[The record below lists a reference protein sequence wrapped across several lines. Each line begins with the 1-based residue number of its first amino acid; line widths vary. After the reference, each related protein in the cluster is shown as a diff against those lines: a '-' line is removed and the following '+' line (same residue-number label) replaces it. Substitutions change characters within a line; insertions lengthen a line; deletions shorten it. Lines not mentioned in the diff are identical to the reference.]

1 MDLARAKSGARGL
14 ARADGLIM
22 LTRIAIMKVFSG
34 ITSLVFLTLALTGC
48 GGGGGGGGDSSGGSS
63 STSSTSSS
71 TSSSSSSTSSGNPD
85 TVPPTATIAFP
96 IKDAQTS
103 DGTITLRGT
112 ATDNDGIQAVYVN
125 GVAATLSAAQSGTA
139 TTAGLRKIAAETGES
154 SVDWEITLQIPFGD
168 NAFEIVAEDS
178 SGNLDAE
185 PETVTIRHTKF
196 PPNALLDSAH
206 DRLIGFET
214 YTNGLAFDLVTNT
227 ISEAPAI
234 STGELL
240 AINSAGTQVYAIAN
254 DGNDVT
260 LRSQDLST
268 GVESIEN
275 SFTFTFDTGVWE
287 SALLWDYVY
296 LESGNVVYLLY
307 QMVPVADGDPWES
320 RIYSW
325 DVTSNTL
332 TQIPLSVT
340 TGSVPIIDRIKLAG
354 TKLAGLVSS
363 LGGNTTGSVVSI
375 DPATGVVSPVAENLA
390 LARAFAVDAA
400 GDYAYLAGYNAV
412 VRVALADGEVTDISL
427 DADQELFNF
436 AQFNHVILDE
446 ARNQLLV
453 ADIGLREMIKVDLL
467 TGKRSLLY
475 SNGIG
480 EGRKL
485 ITPRELAVTA
495 DNKTAYAADDG
506 DNAPESIFKIDI
518 ETGDRT
524 RLGDIKDEVD
534 GIATGIALDETGNR
548 LFYSFDNS
556 IYMMDL
562 ATQTA
567 TIISDG
573 TGVVLNGVSALRYDA
588 NTAELLVLDGAQ
600 DLLASINPETKERT
614 QIALLTDGP
623 TPPIGYPVDLAVS
636 EDGGTY
642 YVLGREQGALYSVNA
657 ATGAREILLDECF
670 DPSDQDKLSAGS
682 VLQNMDFNAATGKFL
697 IAAENGILEYDL
709 AEGNCRVVSQK
720 MNAFDVLYLK
730 DGTILASN
738 WNRLMQFDPVNGDF
752 VTLSK

>member
-1 MDLARAKSGARGL
+1 
-14 ARADGLIM
+14 
-22 LTRIAIMKVFSG
+22 MKVFSG
-34 ITSLVFLTLALTGC
+34 IISLAFLTLMLAGC
-48 GGGGGGGGDSSGGSS
+48 GGGGDSSGGG
-63 STSSTSSS
+63 SSS
-71 TSSSSSSTSSGNPD
+71 TSSSSSSTSSSSSSSSTSSGSPD
-85 TVPPTATIAFP
+85 TVPPTATIRFP
-96 IKDAQTS
+96 IKDAQIS
-103 DGTITLRGT
+103 EGTITLRGT

-125 GVAATLSAAQSGTA
+125 GVAATLSAAQASTA
-139 TTAGLRKIAAETGES
+139 AAAGLRRIAAETGET
-154 SVDWEITLQIPFGD
+154 SVEWEITLQVPFGD
-168 NAFEIVAEDS
+168 NAFEVVAEDS
-178 SGNLDAE
+178 AGNVDTE
-185 PETVTIRHTKF
+185 PETVTVRHTSF
-196 PPNALLDSAH
+196 PPSALLDVAH
-206 DRLIGFET
+206 DRLVGIET
-214 YTNGLAFDLVTNT
+214 YTNGLALDLVTNT
-227 ISEAPAI
+227 LSEIPGV

-240 AINSAGTQVYAIAN
+240 AVNAAGTQIYAIAN
-254 DGNDVT
+254 VGNDVT

-296 LESGNVVYLLY
+296 LESANVVYLLY
-307 QMVPVADGDPWES
+307 QMVPVSSGDPWES
-320 RIYSW
+320 GIYSW
-325 DVTSNTL
+325 DIGTNVW

-390 LARAFAVDAA
+390 LARAFAVAAA
-400 GDYAYLAGYNAV
+400 GDYAYLAGYDAV
-412 VRVALADGEVTDISL
+412 VRVALADGAVTDISL

-453 ADIGLREMIKVDLL
+453 ADIGMREMIKVDLL
-467 TGKRSLLY
+467 TGERSLLY
-475 SNGIG
+475 PNGIG

-573 TGVVLNGVSALRYDA
+573 TGVALNGVSALHYDA
-588 NTAELLVLDGAQ
+588 NTAELLALDGAQ
-600 DLLASINPETKERT
+600 DLLVSINPETKDRT
-614 QIALLTDGP
+614 QLALLTDGP

-642 YVLGREQGALYSVNA
+642 YVLGRDQGALYSVNA

-670 DPSDQDKLSAGS
+670 SPSDQDKLSSGS
-682 VLQNMDFNAATGKFL
+682 VLQNMDFDAATGKFL
-697 IAAENGILEYDL
+697 IAAENSILEYDL
-709 AEGNCRVVSQK
+709 AEGNCRVASQK
-720 MNAFDVLYLK
+720 MNAFDVLYLE